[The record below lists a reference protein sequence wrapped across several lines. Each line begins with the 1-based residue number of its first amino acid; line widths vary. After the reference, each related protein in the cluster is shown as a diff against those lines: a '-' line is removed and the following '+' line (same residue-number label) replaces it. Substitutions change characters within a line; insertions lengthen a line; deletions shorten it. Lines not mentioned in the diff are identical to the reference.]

1 MRINGL
7 CLVNLG
13 PMRDDGVQG
22 WLAVNA
28 IEQCIAR
35 QNTGQVVNAVPVGT
49 ETLPVL

>member
-1 MRINGL
+1 MRINGF

-28 IEQCIAR
+28 IEQCNRSTAPDKR
-35 QNTGQVVNAVPVGT
+35 
-49 ETLPVL
+49 